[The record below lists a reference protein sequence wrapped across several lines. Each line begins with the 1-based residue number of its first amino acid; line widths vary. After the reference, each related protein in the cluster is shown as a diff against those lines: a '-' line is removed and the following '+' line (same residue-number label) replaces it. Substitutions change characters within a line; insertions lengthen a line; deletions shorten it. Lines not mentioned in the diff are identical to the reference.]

1 MRLND
6 FQQRIDEK
14 LENWIGNYG
23 ASAVQQ
29 MKNRLSGDTEG
40 ELSVAQKMGKN
51 KFVNDFISHAYGTL
65 NSEIQSGR
73 VDPNAKSQQQ
83 DAPKTPEQIRK
94 EKQAAAAK
102 AAQQQMA
109 ANSKKVNATPQK
121 LDPQAAANLK
131 GRLKAGQGLGKKT
144 GAGFGDYVK
153 GSGERLQGSDATGAP
168 VFKKIQRESQYN
180 RLNALFEGL
189 LTEAET
195 ISQFFKRWLPTYMRG
210 VNLSDPH
217 TQELIQKIQDTYAQD
232 KGKAALTQLANAA
245 YAASF
250 APGFGGQA
258 QPGQPGQQGPQASDA
273 MMKAISTA
281 SNAKE
286 LAAGIRTAMTRLNS
300 LDKTAYTSFVQEL
313 VKAANT
319 PVPAEPVANAAPS
332 TGAVRG
338 NKPGAPTPSEYANL
352 EKRIQS
358 QMGAK

>member
-73 VDPNAKSQQQ
+73 VDPN
-83 DAPKTPEQIRK
+83 PPV
-94 EKQAAAAK
+94 
-102 AAQQQMA
+102 AQP
-109 ANSKKVNATPQK
+109 TGPQK
-121 LDPQAAANLK
+121 LDPKAAAKLK
-131 GRLKAGQGLGKKT
+131 GKLKAGQGLGKKT
-144 GAGFGDYVK
+144 GAGFGNYVK
-153 GSGERLQGSDATGAP
+153 GSGERFQGADATGAP
-168 VFKKIQRESQYN
+168 VFKKIQRESQYD

-250 APGFGGQA
+250 APGYGGQQAGQPGQQPGQA
-258 QPGQPGQQGPQASDA
+258 QPGDA
-273 MMKAISTA
+273 MIKAISSAGT
-281 SNAKE
+281 AKE
-286 LAAGIRTAMTRLNS
+286 LAAGIRAAMTRLNS
-300 LDKTAYTSFVQEL
+300 MDKTAYQSFVQEL

-319 PVPAEPVANAAPS
+319 PSAPAAPATPA

>member
-6 FQQRIDEK
+6 FQQRVDEK

-23 ASAVQQ
+23 ASTVQQ
-29 MKNRLSGDTEG
+29 LKNRMKGDTEG
-40 ELSVAQKMGKN
+40 ELSVAEKMGKN
-51 KFVNDFISHAYGTL
+51 KFINDFVARAYATL

-73 VDPNAKSQQQ
+73 VDPNMSS
-83 DAPKTPEQIRK
+83 
-94 EKQAAAAK
+94 KQAAAP
-102 AAQQQMA
+102 AAP
-109 ANSKKVNATPQK
+109 ATPQK
-121 LDPQAAANLK
+121 VDPQAAAKLK
-131 GRLKAGQGLGKKT
+131 GELKAGQGLGKKT
-144 GAGFGDYVK
+144 GAGFGNYVK
-153 GSGERLQGSDATGAP
+153 GSGT
-168 VFKKIQRESQYN
+168 VQRESRYD
-180 RLNALFEGL
+180 RLNTIFESL
-189 LTEAET
+189 LTEAE
-195 ISQFFKRWLPTYMRG
+195 SVGQFFKRWLPTYMKG

-217 TQELIQKIQDTYAQD
+217 TQSLIQSIEDTYAQD
-232 KGKAALTQLANAA
+232 KGKAALTQLANAS

-250 APGFGGQA
+250 APGYGGQA
-258 QPGQPGQQGPQASDA
+258 QQGPQASDA

-286 LAAGIRTAMTRLNS
+286 LAAGIRTAMTRLNA

-319 PVPAEPVANAAPS
+319 PVPAEPAAKAAPA

-338 NKPGAPTPSEYANL
+338 TKPGAPTPNEYANL

>member
-6 FQQRIDEK
+6 ISKRQVNEK

-29 MKNRLSGDTEG
+29 MKNRMKGDTEG
-40 ELSVAQKMGKN
+40 ELSVAEKMGKN
-51 KFVNDFISHAYGTL
+51 KFINDFVARAYATL

-73 VDPNAKSQQQ
+73 VDPNP
-83 DAPKTPEQIRK
+83 PK
-94 EKQAAAAK
+94 
-102 AAQQQMA
+102 AQPTAQPTAQP
-109 ANSKKVNATPQK
+109 KGPQK
-121 LDPQAAANLK
+121 LDPQAAAKLK

-144 GAGFGDYVK
+144 GAGFKDYVG
-153 GSGERLQGSDATGAP
+153 GSGERMTGVDASRAP
-168 VFKKIQRESQYN
+168 VFKKIQRESQYD
-180 RLNALFEGL
+180 RLNAIFESL

-195 ISQFFKRWLPTYMRG
+195 ISQFFKRWLPTYMKG

-217 TQELIQKIQDTYAQD
+217 TQSLIQSIEDTYAQD
-232 KGKAALTQLANAA
+232 KGKAALTQLANAS

-258 QPGQPGQQGPQASDA
+258 QSASGQQGQPGQQGPQASDA

-281 SNAKE
+281 SSAKE
-286 LAAGIRTAMTRLNS
+286 LAAGIRTAMTRLNA

-319 PVPAEPVANAAPS
+319 PVPAEPAPAAAPA

-338 NKPGAPTPSEYANL
+338 NKPGAPTPDEYANL

>member
-6 FQQRIDEK
+6 FQQRVDEK

-23 ASAVQQ
+23 ASTVQQ
-29 MKNRLSGDTEG
+29 MKNRMKGDTEG
-40 ELSVAQKMGKN
+40 ELSVAEKMGKN
-51 KFVNDFISHAYGTL
+51 KFINDFVARAYATL

-73 VDPNAKSQQQ
+73 VDPNMSGKPAAEPAKPT
-83 DAPKTPEQIRK
+83 A
-94 EKQAAAAK
+94 
-102 AAQQQMA
+102 
-109 ANSKKVNATPQK
+109 PQK
-121 LDPQAAANLK
+121 VDPQAAAKLK
-131 GRLKAGQGLGKKT
+131 GKLKAGQGIGKKT
-144 GAGFGDYVK
+144 GAGFKDYVG
-153 GSGERLQGSDATGAP
+153 GSGA
-168 VFKKIQRESQYN
+168 IQRESRYDK
-180 RLNALFEGL
+180 LNAIFESL
-189 LTEAET
+189 LTEAE
-195 ISQFFKRWLPTYMRG
+195 SVGQFFKRWLPTYMKG

-217 TQELIQKIQDTYAQD
+217 TQSLIQSIEDTYAQD
-232 KGKAALTQLANAA
+232 KGKAALTQLANAS

-258 QPGQPGQQGPQASDA
+258 QQGQPTQQGPQTSDA

-300 LDKTAYTSFVQEL
+300 LDKTAYSSFVQEL

-319 PVPAEPVANAAPS
+319 PVPAEPAATATPA

-338 NKPGAPTPSEYANL
+338 NKPGAPTPDEYANL

-358 QMGAK
+358 QVGAK

>member
-6 FQQRIDEK
+6 FQQRVDEK
-14 LENWIGNYG
+14 LENWIDNYG
-23 ASAVQQ
+23 ASTVQQ
-29 MKNRLSGDTEG
+29 MKNRLKGDTEG
-40 ELSVAQKMGKN
+40 ELSVAEKMGKN
-51 KFVNDFISHAYGTL
+51 KFINDFVARAYATL

-73 VDPNAKSQQQ
+73 VDPNAKAQQQ
-83 DAPKTPEQIRK
+83 DVPKTPEEIRK

-109 ANSKKVNATPQK
+109 ANSGKVNATPQK

-144 GAGFGDYVK
+144 GAGFGNYVK
-153 GSGERLQGSDATGAP
+153 GSGA
-168 VFKKIQRESQYN
+168 VQRESRYD
-180 RLNALFEGL
+180 RLNTIFESL

-195 ISQFFKRWLPTYMRG
+195 VSQFFKRWLPTYMRG

-217 TQELIQKIQDTYAQD
+217 TQELIQKIEDTYAQD

-250 APGFGGQA
+250 APGFGGQ
-258 QPGQPGQQGPQASDA
+258 QGGQQAAPGQQGPQASDA

-319 PVPAEPVANAAPS
+319 PVPAEPVAPAAPA

-338 NKPGAPTPSEYANL
+338 NKPGAPTPDEYANL

>member
-73 VDPNAKSQQQ
+73 VDPNPPVQK
-83 DAPKTPEQIRK
+83 PTE
-94 EKQAAAAK
+94 
-102 AAQQQMA
+102 
-109 ANSKKVNATPQK
+109 PQK
-121 LDPQAAANLK
+121 LDPKAAAKLK
-131 GRLKAGQGLGKKT
+131 GKLKAGQGLGKKT

-153 GSGERLQGSDATGAP
+153 GSGERLQGADATGAP
-168 VFKKIQRESQYN
+168 VFKKIQRESQYD

-250 APGFGGQA
+250 APGYGGQQAGQPGQQPAQAQPGQA
-258 QPGQPGQQGPQASDA
+258 QPGDA
-273 MMKAISTA
+273 MIKAISSAGT
-281 SNAKE
+281 AKE
-286 LAAGIRTAMTRLNS
+286 LAAGIRAAMTRLNS
-300 LDKTAYTSFVQEL
+300 MDKTAYQSFVQEL

-319 PVPAEPVANAAPS
+319 PSAPAAPATPA

>member
-6 FQQRIDEK
+6 FQQRVDEK

-23 ASAVQQ
+23 ASAARQLG
-29 MKNRLSGDTEG
+29 NRIKGDTEG
-40 ELSVAQKMGKN
+40 ELTVAQKMGKDR
-51 KFVNDFISHAYGTL
+51 FINDFIARAYATL

-73 VDPNAKSQQQ
+73 VDPNMSGK
-83 DAPKTPEQIRK
+83 PKTEPAK
-94 EKQAAAAK
+94 PAA
-102 AAQQQMA
+102 
-109 ANSKKVNATPQK
+109 PQK
-121 LDPQAAANLK
+121 IDPQAAAKLK
-131 GRLKAGQGLGKKT
+131 GKLKAGQGLGKKT
-144 GAGFGDYVK
+144 GAGFGNYVK
-153 GSGERLQGSDATGAP
+153 GSGT
-168 VFKKIQRESQYN
+168 VQRESRYD
-180 RLNALFEGL
+180 RLNTIFESL
-189 LTEAET
+189 LTEAE
-195 ISQFFKRWLPTYMRG
+195 SVGQFFKRWLPTYMKG

-217 TQELIQKIQDTYAQD
+217 TQSLLQSIEDTYAQD

-250 APGFGGQA
+250 APGYGGQA
-258 QPGQPGQQGPQASDA
+258 QQGQPEQQGTQASDA

-286 LAAGIRTAMTRLNS
+286 LAAGIRTAMTRLNA

-319 PVPAEPVANAAPS
+319 PVSAEPVAKAAPA

>member
-6 FQQRIDEK
+6 FQQRVDEK

-23 ASAVQQ
+23 ASTVQQ
-29 MKNRLSGDTEG
+29 MKNRMKGDTEG
-40 ELSVAQKMGKN
+40 ELSVAEKMGKN
-51 KFVNDFISHAYGTL
+51 KFINDFVARADATL

-73 VDPNAKSQQQ
+73 VDPNMSGKPAAEPAKPT
-83 DAPKTPEQIRK
+83 A
-94 EKQAAAAK
+94 
-102 AAQQQMA
+102 
-109 ANSKKVNATPQK
+109 PQK
-121 LDPQAAANLK
+121 VDPQAAAKLK
-131 GRLKAGQGLGKKT
+131 GKLKAGQGIGKKT
-144 GAGFGDYVK
+144 GAGFKDYVG
-153 GSGERLQGSDATGAP
+153 GSGERMTGVDASRAP
-168 VFKKIQRESQYN
+168 VFKKIQRESRYDK
-180 RLNALFEGL
+180 LNAIFESL
-189 LTEAET
+189 LTEAE
-195 ISQFFKRWLPTYMRG
+195 SVGQFFKRWLPTYMKG

-217 TQELIQKIQDTYAQD
+217 TQSLIQSIEDTYAQD
-232 KGKAALTQLANAA
+232 KGKAALTQLANAS

-258 QPGQPGQQGPQASDA
+258 QQGQPTQQGPQTSDA

-300 LDKTAYTSFVQEL
+300 LDKTAYSSFVQEL

-319 PVPAEPVANAAPS
+319 PVPAAPAATAAPA

-338 NKPGAPTPSEYANL
+338 NKPGAPTPDEYANL
-352 EKRIQS
+352 EKRIQN

>member
-6 FQQRIDEK
+6 FQQRVDEK

-29 MKNRLSGDTEG
+29 MKNRMKGDTEG
-40 ELSVAQKMGKN
+40 ELSVAEKMGKN
-51 KFVNDFISHAYGTL
+51 KFINDFVARAYATL

-73 VDPNAKSQQQ
+73 VDPSASSTPK
-83 DAPKTPEQIRK
+83 PKTPAEIRA
-94 EKQAAAAK
+94 EKQKAAAAN
-102 AAQQQMA
+102 AQAQMA
-109 ANSKKVNATPQK
+109 SPAKPAAPQK
-121 LDPQAAANLK
+121 VDPQAAAK
-131 GRLKAGQGLGKKT
+131 LKAKLKTGQGLGKKT
-144 GAGFGDYVK
+144 GAGFKDYVG
-153 GSGERLQGSDATGAP
+153 GSGA
-168 VFKKIQRESQYN
+168 VQRESRYD
-180 RLNALFEGL
+180 RLNTIFESL
-189 LTEAET
+189 LTEAES
-195 ISQFFKRWLPTYMRG
+195 IGQFFNRWLPTYMKG

-232 KGKAALTQLANAA
+232 KGKAALTQLANAS

-258 QPGQPGQQGPQASDA
+258 QQGQPAQQGPQASDA

-286 LAAGIRTAMTRLNS
+286 LAAGIRTAMTRLNA

-319 PVPAEPVANAAPS
+319 PVPAEPAAPAAS
-332 TGAVRG
+332 ATGAVRG
-338 NKPGAPTPSEYANL
+338 NKPGAPTPGEYANL

-358 QMGAK
+358 QMGTK

>member
-23 ASAVQQ
+23 ASTVQQ

-51 KFVNDFISHAYGTL
+51 KFVNDFISNAYGTL

-73 VDPNAKSQQQ
+73 VDPN
-83 DAPKTPEQIRK
+83 PP
-94 EKQAAAAK
+94 
-102 AAQQQMA
+102 AQQQPAKPA
-109 ANSKKVNATPQK
+109 APQK
-121 LDPQAAANLK
+121 LDPQAAAKLK

-144 GAGFGDYVK
+144 GAGFSNYVK
-153 GSGERLQGSDATGAP
+153 GSGERLQGADASGAP
-168 VFKKIQRESQYN
+168 VFKKIQRESQYD

-210 VNLSDPH
+210 VNMSDPH
-217 TQELIQKIQDTYAQD
+217 TQELIQKIQDTYPQD

-250 APGFGGQA
+250 APGYGGQ
-258 QPGQPGQQGPQASDA
+258 QSTGQQGAAPGQQASGPI
-273 MMKAISTA
+273 ISAVSKVSTP
-281 SNAKE
+281 KE
-286 LAAGIRTAMTRLNS
+286 LMDGIRAAMTRLASMDNS
-300 LDKTAYTSFVQEL
+300 AYAKFVQEL

-319 PVPAEPVANAAPS
+319 PRA
-332 TGAVRG
+332 
-338 NKPGAPTPSEYANL
+338 
-352 EKRIQS
+352 
-358 QMGAK
+358 

>member
-23 ASAVQQ
+23 ASTVQQ

-51 KFVNDFISHAYGTL
+51 KFVNDFISNAYGTL

-73 VDPNAKSQQQ
+73 VDPNAQ
-83 DAPKTPEQIRK
+83 
-94 EKQAAAAK
+94 
-102 AAQQQMA
+102 AQQPQQPAKPA
-109 ANSKKVNATPQK
+109 APQK
-121 LDPQAAANLK
+121 LDPQAAAKLK
-131 GRLKAGQGLGKKT
+131 GRLKAGQGIGKKT
-144 GAGFGDYVK
+144 GTGFSNYVK
-153 GSGERLQGSDATGAP
+153 GSGERLQGADATGAP
-168 VFKKIQRESQYN
+168 VFKKIQRESQYD

-210 VNLSDPH
+210 IDMSDPH